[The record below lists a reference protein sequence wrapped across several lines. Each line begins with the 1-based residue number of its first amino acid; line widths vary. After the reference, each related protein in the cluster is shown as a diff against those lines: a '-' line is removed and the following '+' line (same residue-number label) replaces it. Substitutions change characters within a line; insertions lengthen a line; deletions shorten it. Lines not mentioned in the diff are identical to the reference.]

1 MHFLSSALILA
12 TEEAEEGGGAD
23 LLLPHPDELIA
34 GIAAAII
41 IYIFVRRWVL
51 PTVNATLEKRQA
63 AIKAEYAAA
72 EAQKA
77 EASGVLADYHQQLA
91 GARDEANRIV
101 EEARQA
107 GEAVRADIV
116 ARAEHEAEV
125 IRARAQEELAGE
137 RERAVGAMRR
147 SVADLSLDVAE
158 RVIGAELDRKAQQAL
173 VERYIDELGGVS

>member
-1 MHFLSSALILA
+1 
-12 TEEAEEGGGAD
+12 
-23 LLLPHPDELIA
+23 
-34 GIAAAII
+34 
-41 IYIFVRRWVL
+41 
-51 PTVNATLEKRQA
+51 
-63 AIKAEYAAA
+63 
-72 EAQKA
+72 
-77 EASGVLADYHQQLA
+77 VLADYHQQLA

-158 RVIGAELDRKAQQAL
+158 RVIGAELDHKGQQAL
-173 VERYIDELGGVS
+173 VERYIDELGGAS